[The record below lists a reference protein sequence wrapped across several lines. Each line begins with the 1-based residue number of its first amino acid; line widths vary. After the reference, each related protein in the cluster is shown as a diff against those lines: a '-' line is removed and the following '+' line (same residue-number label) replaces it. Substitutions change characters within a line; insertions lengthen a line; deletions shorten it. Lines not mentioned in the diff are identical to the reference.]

1 MNLFQVQIALTLLRA
16 HVDRRSERGATAVEY
31 VLILL
36 GAVAIC
42 GVAIFAVTQF
52 VTNKGNEL
60 NGK

>member
-1 MNLFQVQIALTLLRA
+1 MTLFQVQIALTLLRA
-16 HVDRRSERGATAVEY
+16 HMDCRSERGATAVEY

>member
-1 MNLFQVQIALTLLRA
+1 MTLFEIQMLLTLLRG
-16 HVDRRSERGATAVEY
+16 HTPKRSERGAAAVEY

>member
-1 MNLFQVQIALTLLRA
+1 MTLFEIQTLLTLLRGHTA
-16 HVDRRSERGATAVEY
+16 KRSERGATAVEY

>member
-1 MNLFQVQIALTLLRA
+1 VAA
-16 HVDRRSERGATAVEY
+16 ATAVKPTRWGLAAKLFA

>member
-1 MNLFQVQIALTLLRA
+1 MTLFEVQIALTWLRA
-16 HVDRRSERGATAVEY
+16 HTQNRTERGATAVEY

>member
-1 MNLFQVQIALTLLRA
+1 MNLCEVQIALTWLRA
-16 HVDRRSERGATAVEY
+16 QTQSRTERGATAVEY